1 MKQESLDNQ
10 TFNSII
16 EDCMISITQ
25 VDEASKLLCTYCLVG
40 RFRPKSFEALVS

>member
-1 MKQESLDNQ
+1 MKQESLDNE

-25 VDEASKLLCTYCLVG
+25 VDEASKLLCLLSCRQVP
-40 RFRPKSFEALVS
+40 PKKF